1 MARVATPPLT
11 GAWHHDL
18 AGGLRKR
25 PLQERSKSMIQCI
38 LDTAAELV
46 EEVGY
51 EAVVGSPTLLLDRC
65 GVSRGSFYA
74 FFESPE
80 RVLDELCY
88 QGIRL
93 STANLDAALWS
104 RPGEHWVEIVD
115 VLLDVY
121 TTEHRTPLIRELWVR
136 QNLTQR
142 VRDLDHLA
150 IDDLAALSHAQF
162 RKHAPLFDNLTELHC
177 RVAIHTVERLFQ
189 YAFIDDP
196 DGDPAIIAEARRML
210 IDYYSDHAQL

>member
-1 MARVATPPLT
+1 MARTANPPLT

-25 PLQERSKSMIQCI
+25 PLQERSKSMIQRI

-88 QGIRL
+88 QASGCPLRTSMPRCGTAPANTGWKS
-93 STANLDAALWS
+93 STCCS
-104 RPGEHWVEIVD
+104 
-115 VLLDVY
+115 
-121 TTEHRTPLIRELWVR
+121 TSTPPS
-136 QNLTQR
+136 T
-142 VRDLDHLA
+142 
-150 IDDLAALSHAQF
+150 
-162 RKHAPLFDNLTELHC
+162 
-177 RVAIHTVERLFQ
+177 
-189 YAFIDDP
+189 
-196 DGDPAIIAEARRML
+196 GRR
-210 IDYYSDHAQL
+210 